1 MRVTCCR
8 NLRPRDL
15 AEGMAVVVPVAENP
29 SFYASGTVTKL
40 TDRGGTRSFV
50 VVPEVGPEIAAS
62 FMKKQISGDDPSNCI
77 FVECDTDDPDGVPVR
92 VAEVVGLRL
101 RVAIDM
107 MGPDPEAARVRVRAA
122 LEGAGLTWRQ
132 EGVEPYADIPAV
144 TTPAR
149 SR

>member
-1 MRVTCCR
+1 MT
-8 NLRPRDL
+8 P
-15 AEGMAVVVPVAENP
+15 E
-29 SFYASGTVTKL
+29 
-40 TDRGGTRSFV
+40 GTR
-50 VVPEVGPEIAAS
+50 PTP
-62 FMKKQISGDDPSNCI
+62 PS
-77 FVECDTDDPDGVPVR
+77 ETRRSPTDDPDGVPVR

-107 MGPDPEAARVRVRAA
+107 TGPDPEAARVRVRAA